1 MSFCILDLF
10 CITPFYPKRAI
21 RSVRAATLQSLPC
34 GLYCNAFSQ
43 HSTLILSHKYAEPQT
58 DLLPLI
64 AAALRA
70 EYGECPALCYGLGES
85 DRLVERQLSF
95 LQEIQERILERIA
108 EGGSLHLRGASLG
121 RMQQGLSAAGRT
133 VSWSHPDTLLPDLP
147 ESDPGSDTSLSATGF
162 PVDGTAQL
170 DGLLLEGSINY
181 LDQLSLLTRVRTVL
195 KDEGF
200 LFLFG
205 ENLDD
210 DSQIARSPLAN
221 LSSLR
226 QLSERLG
233 YCLLEE
239 QDYSA
244 NALDCVE
251 RLYGIASSRL
261 SEIASALGITTEHVA
276 ALLGELQ
283 AIAAEFKSGRRCF
296 RLFVLQKL
304 GDPPG
309 EYAHAEYGDIASFQ
323 PTEIASLFEA
333 SFGVKFDPE
342 LWHWKYTLGEGVC
355 VVARAEPGAA
365 IVSHYGGA
373 PRQIEYFG
381 DSTWAIQ
388 PCDVM
393 VLPEVRRQYGRNSLF
408 FKTAATFLERE
419 IGNTVNHLLGF
430 GFPNQKAMNIAL
442 RLGLYEKTDDFVEIQ
457 FPAAGGEESAH
468 FVASADI
475 SGQDHRDE
483 IDCLWEAMRLR
494 YGEAIIGVRHS
505 TYIDYRYFDHPF
517 ARRGHYRQYFL
528 RDKSTGAA
536 RAFFVLKP
544 HEQDQLLMDLVCATD
559 AMPAMLAAINRFVGE
574 QSDVGRLKFWLTR
587 EWQKR
592 LQLPDVTVQELGIEI
607 PCNSWNPGPSA
618 GILYGAWWLTAGDMD
633 FV

>member
-1 MSFCILDLF
+1 MTLF
-10 CITPFYPKRAI
+10 YLKRAMS
-21 RSVRAATLQSLPC
+21 SVGRATLQSATC

-43 HSTLILSHKYAEPQT
+43 HSSLILSHKYADPKP
-58 DLLPLI
+58 DLLPLV

-70 EYGECPALCYGLGES
+70 EYGECVALCYGLGES
-85 DRLVERQLSF
+85 DNLAERQQSF
-95 LQEIQERILERIA
+95 LQEIQERVLERIP
-108 EGGSLHLRGASLG
+108 EGGTLHLRGASLG
-121 RMQQGLSAAGRT
+121 RMLHGLTAASRVVNWSHPKPFLADAPAGEPGSDSGLSATSFPTAG
-133 VSWSHPDTLLPDLP
+133 
-147 ESDPGSDTSLSATGF
+147 GG
-162 PVDGTAQL
+162 QL
-170 DGLLLEGSINY
+170 DGLLVEGSINY
-181 LDQLSLLTRVRTVL
+181 LDQLTLLTRIRSVL
-195 KDEGF
+195 KDEAY

-210 DSQIARSPLAN
+210 DSRIERSPLAN

-233 YCLLEE
+233 YGLLEE
-239 QDYSA
+239 TDYSA
-244 NALDCVE
+244 NALSCVE
-251 RLYGIASSRL
+251 RLHAIASSRL
-261 SEIASALGITTEHVA
+261 SELASALDVTVDSVEK
-276 ALLGELQ
+276 LLLELQ
-283 AIAAEFKSGRRCF
+283 AIAAEFRSGRRCF
-296 RLFVLQKL
+296 RFFVLQKL

-309 EYAHAEYGDIASFQ
+309 EYAHAEYGDIDSFE
-323 PTEIASLFEA
+323 PMEISSLFEA

-342 LWHWKYTLGEGVC
+342 LWHWKYGLGEGVC
-355 VVARAEPGAA
+355 VVARANPGAA

-381 DSTWAIQ
+381 NSTWAIQ

-457 FPAAGGEESAH
+457 FPPAVMEDAGYIVEPAE
-468 FVASADI
+468 V
-475 SGQDHRDE
+475 SGQGHRDD
-483 IDCLWEAMRLR
+483 IDYLWEAMRVR
-494 YGEAIIGVRHS
+494 YGEAIIGVRNS
-505 TYIDYRYFDHPF
+505 AYIVYRYFDHPF
-517 ARRGHYRQYFL
+517 AKRGLYRQYFL
-528 RDKSTGAA
+528 REQSSGAA
-536 RAFFVLKP
+536 RAFFVLKA
-544 HEQDQLLMDLVCATD
+544 HEQDQLLMDLVCAAD
-559 AMPAMLAAINRFVGE
+559 DIPPALAAINRFVGE
-574 QSDVGRLKFWLTR
+574 QTDAGRLKFWLTR

-592 LQLPDVTVQELGIEI
+592 LQLPNVTVQELGIEI

-618 GILYGAWWLTAGDMD
+618 ELLYGAWWLTAGDMD